1 MKSKATRKT
10 VSGAVRAAGKAT
22 KRTAAAATVSAT
34 RKQLL
39 LAERAGTRNVDGRIY
54 ESIFNAVMS
63 HRLPPGT
70 KITEQSLCELF
81 RVSRTIVRKVLQRLA
96 HEQIIDLRLNRGAT
110 VASPTPQETHEIFA
124 ARRVVEAAIV
134 PLVVAQATPPQL
146 ARLRKHIRSEHA
158 ALDAGDRST
167 WIRLTGE
174 FHLELAEVAGNR
186 ILARFL
192 SQLVSRCSLIIA
204 LYDSPISVP
213 CADGEHEQLLEVIAA
228 RDAARALKLMDQH
241 LLAIE
246 QRLQLDERTDAI
258 DLAEILTYA

>member
-1 MKSKATRKT
+1 
-10 VSGAVRAAGKAT
+10 
-22 KRTAAAATVSAT
+22 VSAT

>member
-1 MKSKATRKT
+1 MKSKVARKA
-10 VSGAVRAAGKAT
+10 VGGAVRAAGKAT
-22 KRTAAAATVSAT
+22 KRPPASTANALRKKPPAT
-34 RKQLL
+34 
-39 LAERAGTRNVDGRIY
+39 ERGGGRNVDARIY

-81 RVSRTIVRKVLQRLA
+81 KVSRTTVRKVLQRLA
-96 HEQIIDLRLNRGAT
+96 HEQIIELRLNRGAA

-158 ALDAGDRST
+158 ALDSGDRST

-213 CADGEHEQLLEVIAA
+213 CADGEHEQLLEVISA
-228 RDAARALKLMDQH
+228 RDTPRALKLMDQH

-246 QRLQLDERTDAI
+246 QRLQLDERSGAI
-258 DLAEILTYA
+258 DLAQILADA

>member
-1 MKSKATRKT
+1 MATANATR
-10 VSGAVRAAGKAT
+10 
-22 KRTAAAATVSAT
+22 
-34 RKQLL
+34 RKPQLV
-39 LAERAGTRNVDGRIY
+39 ERGGGRNADGRIY

-63 HRLPPGT
+63 HRLPPST

-81 RVSRTIVRKVLQRLA
+81 KVSRTIVRKVLQRLA
-96 HEQIIDLRLNRGAT
+96 HEQIIELRLNRGAT

-134 PLVVAQATPPQL
+134 PLVVARATPSNL
-146 ARLRKHIRSEHA
+146 ARLRKHLRSEHD

-213 CADGEHEQLLEVIAA
+213 CADGEHEQLLAVIAA
-228 RDAARALKLMDQH
+228 RDTARAVKLMDQH

-258 DLAEILTYA
+258 DLAQILADA

>member
-1 MKSKATRKT
+1 MKSKEARRA
-10 VSGAVRAAGKAT
+10 VSSAVRAAGKAT
-22 KRTAAAATVSAT
+22 KRSAASTANSPPKKPLA
-34 RKQLL
+34 
-39 LAERAGTRNVDGRIY
+39 AERAGGRNVDGRIY
-54 ESIFNAVMS
+54 DSIFNAVMS

-81 RVSRTIVRKVLQRLA
+81 KVSRTIVRKVLQRLA
-96 HEQIIDLRLNRGAT
+96 HEQIIELRLNRGAT
-110 VASPTPQETHEIFA
+110 IASPTPQETHEIFA

-134 PLVVAQATPPQL
+134 PLAVAQATPAQL
-146 ARLRKHIRSEHA
+146 ARLRRHIRSEHA
-158 ALDAGDRST
+158 ALEAGDRST

-213 CADGEHEQLLEVIAA
+213 CADGEHEQLLVVIGS
-228 RDAARALKLMDQH
+228 RDTARALKLMDQH

-246 QRLQLDERTDAI
+246 HRLRLDERTDAI
-258 DLAEILTYA
+258 DLARILADA